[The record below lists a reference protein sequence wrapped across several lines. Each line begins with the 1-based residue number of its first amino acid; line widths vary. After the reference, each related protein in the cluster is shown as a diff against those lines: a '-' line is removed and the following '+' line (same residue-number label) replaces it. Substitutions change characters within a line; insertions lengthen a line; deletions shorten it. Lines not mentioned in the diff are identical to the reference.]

1 MQKTIYTGGNILTM
15 DPRAKGSN
23 CPEAVLVQ
31 DGRIAGLGRLFDLR
45 EVAPDARVRDL
56 GGHTLMPGFI
66 DPHSHITSF
75 ASTLGLVPL
84 SGAKSFDDIA
94 EKITAFMNANAP
106 APDAFLSGFGYDN
119 NFLAEKAHPTKELLD
134 GICPDRPLLIAHAS
148 GHMGVANSKAL
159 QMLGISADTPDPEG
173 GRIGRMT
180 GSREPS
186 GYLEETAFTQNS
198 SKIPLPSIDQ
208 RLAELDR
215 AQDIYLAHGI
225 TTAQDG
231 LTRTAEWQLLS
242 QAAEADRLKIDVVS
256 YLDLNLNPEL
266 RENSRYWQRYY
277 NRLKLG
283 GYKIFLD
290 GSPQGRTA
298 WMTKPYLGED
308 PTYCGYPIYSDEKV
322 KSFMMQALNDN
333 AQILCHCNGDAAAQ
347 QMIDAYEAAAKE
359 TDKSG
364 IRPVMIHAQMLRKD
378 QLPML
383 AKLGIIASFFVAH
396 TYYWGDIHL
405 QNFGKERAD
414 YISPAHSA
422 LENGVLYTFHQDTPV
437 LLPDMLDTVQRAV
450 ERRTKNGVQLAQ
462 SECVSVYDALKA
474 VTINAAEQYF
484 EESQKGSIAV
494 GKLAD
499 FVILEEDPLTVAKD
513 HIKDIK
519 ILETIKQGKTLYTHS
534 KS

>member
-1 MQKTIYTGGNILTM
+1 MQETIYTGGNILTM
-15 DPRAKGSN
+15 DPRTKAAS
-23 CPEAVLVQ
+23 CPDAVLVQ
-31 DGRIAGLGRLFDLR
+31 NGKIAGLGRLFDLR

-56 GGHTLMPGFI
+56 GGHTLLPGFI

-75 ASTLGLVPL
+75 ASTLGLVQL
-84 SGAKSFDDIA
+84 SGTKSFDEIA
-94 EKITAFMNANAP
+94 EKITKFIASSDAAP
-106 APDAFLSGFGYDN
+106 GAFLSGFGYDN
-119 NFLAEKAHPTKELLD
+119 NFLVEKAHPTKELLD
-134 GICPDRPLLIAHAS
+134 RVCPNRPLLIAHAS

-159 QMLGISADTPDPEG
+159 ELLGISAETEDPEG
-173 GRIGRMT
+173 GRIGRMP

-198 SKIPLPSIDQ
+198 SKIPQPSLIQ
-208 RLAELDR
+208 RIAELER

-231 LTRTAEWQLLS
+231 LTRAAEWQLLS
-242 QAAEADRLKIDVVS
+242 SAAESERLKIDIVS

-266 RENSRYWQRYY
+266 RENARYWQRYFGK
-277 NRLKLG
+277 LKLG

-298 WMTKPYLGED
+298 WMTQPYLGED
-308 PTYCGYPIYSDEKV
+308 SSYCGYPIYSDEKV
-322 KSFMMQALNDN
+322 KAFMVKALNDN

-347 QMIDAYEAAAKE
+347 QMIDAYAAAVEE
-359 TDKSG
+359 TEKSG
-364 IRPVMIHAQMLRKD
+364 IRPVMIHAQLLRKD
-378 QLPML
+378 QLPQL

-396 TYYWGDIHL
+396 TYYWGDVHL

-414 YISPAHSA
+414 SISPVRSA
-422 LENGVLYTFHQDTPV
+422 LENDVLYTFHQDTPV

-450 ERRTKNGVQLAQ
+450 ERRTKNGAQLAQ
-462 SECVSVYDALKA
+462 SEAVSVYDALKA
-474 VTINAAEQYF
+474 VTINAAQQYF
-484 EESQKGSIAV
+484 EEGQKGSIAV

-499 FVILEEDPLTVAKD
+499 FVILEENPLTVSAD

-519 ILETIKQGKTLYTHS
+519 ILETIKQGKTLYTNS
-534 KS
+534 NA

>member
-1 MQKTIYTGGNILTM
+1 
-15 DPRAKGSN
+15 
-23 CPEAVLVQ
+23 
-31 DGRIAGLGRLFDLR
+31 
-45 EVAPDARVRDL
+45 
-56 GGHTLMPGFI
+56 
-66 DPHSHITSF
+66 
-75 ASTLGLVPL
+75 
-84 SGAKSFDDIA
+84 
-94 EKITAFMNANAP
+94 
-106 APDAFLSGFGYDN
+106 
-119 NFLAEKAHPTKELLD
+119 
-134 GICPDRPLLIAHAS
+134 
-148 GHMGVANSKAL
+148 
-159 QMLGISADTPDPEG
+159 
-173 GRIGRMT
+173 
-180 GSREPS
+180 
-186 GYLEETAFTQNS
+186 
-198 SKIPLPSIDQ
+198 
-208 RLAELDR
+208 
-215 AQDIYLAHGI
+215 
-225 TTAQDG
+225 
-231 LTRTAEWQLLS
+231 
-242 QAAEADRLKIDVVS
+242 
-256 YLDLNLNPEL
+256 
-266 RENSRYWQRYY
+266 
-277 NRLKLG
+277 
-283 GYKIFLD
+283 
-290 GSPQGRTA
+290 
-298 WMTKPYLGED
+298 
-308 PTYCGYPIYSDEKV
+308 
-322 KSFMMQALNDN
+322 
-333 AQILCHCNGDAAAQ
+333 
-347 QMIDAYEAAAKE
+347 MIDAYEAAAKE

-534 KS
+534 KL